1 MCTPRGVVK
10 EFESLKAE
18 VERLAGTTGFAEY
31 SRILRQ
37 HGVENP
43 KRFKASQP
51 ARLCARDVFALL
63 EELRANARENQSQL
77 ELETTDDR
85 GLVDNPGAALEAR

>member
-10 EFESLKAE
+10 EFETLKAE

-31 SRILRQ
+31 SRILRE
-37 HGVENP
+37 HGVEHP
-43 KRFKASQP
+43 RRFKASQP
-51 ARLCARDVFALL
+51 ARLCAQDVFAVL

-77 ELETTDDR
+77 ELETTDEP
-85 GLVDNPGAALEAR
+85 GVVDTPGAAPEAR